1 VHHQDSSKMEVIKGR
16 DVYSGVILESQYSA
30 ASIALKGMCSARG
43 RDLMVPDVHIGG
55 QGGMQLQEL
64 IQRQLVWY
72 FLLLK

>member
-1 VHHQDSSKMEVIKGR
+1 MHHEDRSKMEVIKGG
-16 DVYSGVILESQYSA
+16 DIYSGVILESQNSA
-30 ASIALKGMCSARG
+30 ESIALDGMCNARG

-55 QGGMQLQEL
+55 QGDMQLQEP